1 MTTFASAHT
10 TTTDPALSDFLSLF
24 KNAFL
29 AGELLRLVLS
39 KYQGTDPELQ
49 RLQIRPVQIKAEL
62 KLSFLAENRTFDSTK
77 NYGLDEAILLLTRQI
92 GADFHS
98 ALLEIQGQEVQL
110 SISKKGKVL
119 LNKRKMASA
128 KAPATVAH
136 NKEKHR
142 FVEQS
147 RPYLQALGITDAQG
161 QIIPSMS
168 KKWKQINKFIEV
180 LQKAI
185 SQTGLSE
192 QQAVH
197 VADFGS
203 GKAYL
208 TFAVFDYL
216 TNTLGLKAQ
225 VTGVELRQP
234 LVDLCNNTAQQLQL
248 DGLQFEQGDV
258 KHFKARGINVMIAL
272 HACDTATDYAIEMG
286 IRTGAEI
293 IMCSP
298 CCHKELRPQLLSPP
312 VLSPL
317 LVHGIHAGQ
326 QAEMLTDGLRALL
339 LEAQGY
345 DTQVFEFISL
355 EHTSKNKMILAL
367 KRKKPKDNKAV
378 LAQIAEL
385 KAFYGIKHH
394 CLETLL
400 ATAEAGI

>member
-1 MTTFASAHT
+1 MTFIDPMTKS
-10 TTTDPALSDFLSLF
+10 TDPALTEFIDLF
-24 KNAFL
+24 RQAFT
-29 AGELLRLVLS
+29 AGALVRLLLS
-39 KYQGTDPELQ
+39 KYQGQDAELQ
-49 RLQIRPVQIKAEL
+49 RVHIRPVQLKNEL
-62 KLSFLAENRTFDSTK
+62 LLSFLSENRTFDSTK
-77 NYGLDEAILLLTRQI
+77 NYTLADACTLLTAWI
-92 GADFHS
+92 GRDFYN
-98 ALLEIQGQEVQL
+98 ALLETQSQEVQL
-110 SISKKGKVL
+110 GISKKGKVL
-119 LNKRKMASA
+119 LNKRKIAQP
-128 KAPATVAH
+128 KAPAVLAH

-161 QIIPSMS
+161 QLIPSMS

-180 LQKAI
+180 LSKAI
-185 SQTGLSE
+185 SQTGLAQ
-192 QQAVH
+192 QQALH

-216 TNTLGLKAQ
+216 TSTLGLKAQ

-234 LVDLCNNTAQQLQL
+234 LVDLCNKTARLLAL

-272 HACDTATDYAIEMG
+272 HACDTATDYAIHMG

-339 LEAQGY
+339 LEAHGY

-355 EHTSKNKMILAL
+355 EHTSKNKMILAQ
-367 KRKKPKDNKAV
+367 KRKKPKDNQAV
-378 LAQIAEL
+378 LTQIAEL
-385 KAFYGIKHH
+385 KAFYGIKQH

-400 ATAEAGI
+400 ATAEPTS